1 MSALQSKLLAMID
14 KRRLSVKHAESRL
27 AALDAGQLKY
37 QGAMCLQGHDGLR
50 YVKQDSCIHCVAHEP
65 ALRPPLPGKKPYN
78 HGLPR
83 KSRR

>member
-1 MSALQSKLLAMID
+1 MRLKLLAMLA
-14 KRRLSVKHAESRL
+14 KREAAVTNLKARL

-50 YVKQDSCIHCVAHEP
+50 YVKPDSCIHCVAHEP
-65 ALRPPLPGKKPYN
+65 ALRPLPPEKKPYN